1 VNRAGKIAMKFEGEN
16 EGMKLINARIASPED
31 DVMLVTAL
39 GRAIRFPSTDVR
51 VFNSRASVGVLG
63 IRLKEGDTVVSM
75 SIIRHFDATA
85 EERAGYLKM
94 RRAMAGLAD
103 DAEVEADDDEDAVAG
118 AISTERY
125 AQMSAAENLVL
136 TITAKGSGKLSS
148 SHDYPVRSRG
158 GQASSRWTKQCAA
171 GRWCRPFRWTSA
183 IRSCWS
189 PPQAS
194 RSGSRSRAYRSGLG
208 ALAGSRCSTRPRA
221 KSWSAWPGSPKPTW
235 TTPGPQAGSP
245 ADMRLIS
252 LAICALTWPMSAG
265 AQSLDGADATLQFGA
280 LTGDATETPFRLH
293 GDALIG
299 FGRGGVQLGATYG
312 AEDLADLDVIGF
324 VGLGSR
330 WRIGAEVETSSDPAF
345 EGADLI
351 WGLRLRY
358 SDAGGTVDTR
368 GGLVS
373 GGPDGAFFVTVALD
387 QQLGADTAVRGLLHR
402 YSVNDESNDFFAIGV
417 GADKALSENWT
428 VYADGIWSLSDDY
441 LTETTGGTLGLR
453 RHLGG
458 NHTAFAGVTAYSLN
472 GDTYAGL
479 TAGLTVRLDRP
490 GSDKM
495 FDTDPWQ
502 MQLAQIGH

>member
-1 VNRAGKIAMKFEGEN
+1 
-16 EGMKLINARIASPED
+16 
-31 DVMLVTAL
+31 
-39 GRAIRFPSTDVR
+39 
-51 VFNSRASVGVLG
+51 
-63 IRLKEGDTVVSM
+63 
-75 SIIRHFDATA
+75 
-85 EERAGYLKM
+85 
-94 RRAMAGLAD
+94 
-103 DAEVEADDDEDAVAG
+103 
-118 AISTERY
+118 
-125 AQMSAAENLVL
+125 
-136 TITAKGSGKLSS
+136 
-148 SHDYPVRSRG
+148 
-158 GQASSRWTKQCAA
+158 
-171 GRWCRPFRWTSA
+171 
-183 IRSCWS
+183 
-189 PPQAS
+189 
-194 RSGSRSRAYRSGLG
+194 
-208 ALAGSRCSTRPRA
+208 
-221 KSWSAWPGSPKPTW
+221 
-235 TTPGPQAGSP
+235 
-245 ADMRLIS
+245 MRLIS
-252 LAICALTWPMSAG
+252 LAICALTWPMMAG
-265 AQSLDGADATLQFGA
+265 AQSLDGAEATLQFGA
-280 LTGDATETPFRLH
+280 LSGDATETPFRLH

-330 WRIGAEVETSSDPAF
+330 WRIGAEVETSTDPAF

-387 QQLGADTAVRGLLHR
+387 QQLGTDAAVRGLLHR

-490 GSDKM
+490 GSDTM

-502 MQLAQIGH
+502 CNWRRSGTETGNEGFAFPRPLA